1 MKVKQKA
8 AGTTPKPRTVLF
20 CEGENGVSVNS
31 QSITHEIVPA
41 PMITASVPDVPTII
55 DDITHGVPIPMA
67 IVSKIKSIDDVA
79 SESPIYDNVNS
90 SKGSTPTIE
99 HVFVLPPET
108 GVKYCNQL
116 KHVTT
121 RKICRSRGW
130 LCFK

>member
-1 MKVKQKA
+1 MA
-8 AGTTPKPRTVLF
+8 
-20 CEGENGVSVNS
+20 VNS
-31 QSITHEIVPA
+31 HTIAHEIVPA

-67 IVSKIKSIDDVA
+67 IVSKIKSIDDGA

-121 RKICRSRGW
+121 RNTPKPRMALLQLRKNNEPMTAQDIHTNQSRII
-130 LCFK
+130 LNSS